1 VHIDGVAKS
10 QRRKGRPLPTRHAS
24 CRGVFGMILIGVFFL
39 LAGAQVISAFDNWTS
54 GLMTM
59 ALGACLIYGGYLREK

>member
-1 VHIDGVAKS
+1 
-10 QRRKGRPLPTRHAS
+10 
-24 CRGVFGMILIGVFFL
+24 MILIGVFFL